1 MKMADKL
8 IPALEGIFTLNIIDR
23 DNRIVKAYN
32 DHNLIVS
39 KSKQIIATLL
49 GGSGGPITKIG
60 LGIGTA
66 AAAITDTSLSSPTY
80 YSFTSV
86 DYPDSDTVRFNWYVG
101 YDQLNGVAITEFGL
115 LTASSNLFCR
125 RVYSAIN
132 KNSDLALTGAWSI
145 KLYTA

>member
-8 IPALEGIFTLNIIDR
+8 TPALEGIFTLNIIDR

-32 DHNLIVS
+32 DHNLIVN

-49 GGSGGPITKIG
+49 GGTGGPITKIG
-60 LGIGTA
+60 LGIGTTE
-66 AAAITDTSLSSPTY
+66 AAITDTSLSSPAY

-86 DYPDSDTVRFNWYVG
+86 EYPEFDIVKFNWYVG
-101 YDQLNGVAITEFGL
+101 YDQLIGVAITEFGL
-115 LTASSNLFCR
+115 FTADDNLFCR

-132 KNSDLALTGAWSI
+132 KNADLALTGAWSI